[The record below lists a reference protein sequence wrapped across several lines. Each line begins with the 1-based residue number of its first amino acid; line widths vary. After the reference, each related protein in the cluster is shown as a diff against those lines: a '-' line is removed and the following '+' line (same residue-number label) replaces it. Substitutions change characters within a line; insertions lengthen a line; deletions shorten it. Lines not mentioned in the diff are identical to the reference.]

1 MFAVV
6 IDTEC
11 NVLKTCMN
19 ITGEELW
26 SHYAAHEIFSIN
38 CNADISGHGVNDC
51 IGGGRAG
58 VSLSYMFF
66 LLSFRS

>member
-1 MFAVV
+1 MCHTVFRTFSNALH
-6 IDTEC
+6 
-11 NVLKTCMN
+11 VLFLDG

-38 CNADISGHGVNDC
+38 CNADITGDGVNDC

-58 VSLSYMFF
+58 VRKFS
-66 LLSFRS
+66 R